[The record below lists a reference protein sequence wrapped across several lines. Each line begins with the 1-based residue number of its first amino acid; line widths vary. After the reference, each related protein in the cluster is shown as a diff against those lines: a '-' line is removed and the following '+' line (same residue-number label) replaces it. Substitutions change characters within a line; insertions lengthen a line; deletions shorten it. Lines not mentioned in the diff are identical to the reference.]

1 MTIYSLDVLLFLF
14 GNCKL
19 SITKE
24 TLWNKAGLLN
34 YKAGDMCQVIKWK
47 KNCYHP
53 SADLSKHYDIPSLTS
68 QGQILSCLKRRR
80 LKVKVLVTQSCST
93 LRDSMDCSQP
103 GSSPR
108 KSSGKNTGVGCH
120 SILQRVFMTQGSNL
134 SLRTAS
140 RFFTTWVM
148 KIWCLLHGWGRRQSF
163 PPLNP
168 KFSFD
173 YKNVAPLNPG
183 AEPPFPSTSITQK
196 FPILRNLLAA
206 YHFSFCW
213 ISSSETQRTWA
224 SVRSQTR

>member
-1 MTIYSLDVLLFLF
+1 MQACSIIKQEICARSLSERKIVTTLLLIWVSIMTFLVWPHRVKYFPASNEEGWKWQCWSLSPVQLFV
-14 GNCKL
+14 
-19 SITKE
+19 TPW
-24 TLWNKAGLLN
+24 TVA
-34 YKAGDMCQVIKWK
+34 
-47 KNCYHP
+47 
-53 SADLSKHYDIPSLTS
+53 S
-68 QGQILSCLKRRR
+68 QAPL
-80 LKVKVLVTQSCST
+80 
-93 LRDSMDCSQP
+93 
-103 GSSPR
+103 
-108 KSSGKNTGVGCH
+108 
-120 SILQRVFMTQGSNL
+120 QGSL
-134 SLRTAS
+134 QARILEWVAIPFSRGSFWHRDQTWVSRTAS

-148 KIWCLLHGWGRRQSF
+148 KIWCLLHEWGRRQSF

-183 AEPPFPSTSITQK
+183 TQPPFLSTSITHK

>member
-24 TLWNKAGLLN
+24 TLWNNAGLLN

-80 LKVKVLVTQSCST
+80 LKVTVLVTQSCST
-93 LRDSMDCSQP
+93 LRDSIDCSQP

-120 SILQRVFMTQGSNL
+120 SLLQRVFLTQGSNL
-134 SLRTAS
+134 SLS
-140 RFFTTWVM
+140 HCKQILYHLSDENLMFTPWMRKKAV
-148 KIWCLLHGWGRRQSF
+148 
-163 PPLNP
+163 
-168 KFSFD
+168 
-173 YKNVAPLNPG
+173 
-183 AEPPFPSTSITQK
+183 FPS
-196 FPILRNLLAA
+196 
-206 YHFSFCW
+206 
-213 ISSSETQRTWA
+213 SEPQIFLWL
-224 SVRSQTR
+224 